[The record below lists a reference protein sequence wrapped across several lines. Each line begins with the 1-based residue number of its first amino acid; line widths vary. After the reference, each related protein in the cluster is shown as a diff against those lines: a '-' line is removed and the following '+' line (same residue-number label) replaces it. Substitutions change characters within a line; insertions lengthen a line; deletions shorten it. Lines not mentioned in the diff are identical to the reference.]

1 MIRICFLIFAAVSLI
16 SCGSKDEIPETIL
29 KPDKMQAVLLDVI
42 KAQAFTDQ
50 YIKKDS
56 TKNAEKENLKMQ
68 QEIFNIHHVSKEEFY
83 KSYDYYKTH
92 TALFNQMLDSIT
104 VQDERNKKTK
114 KIKPVQ
120 ADSL

>member
-1 MIRICFLIFAAVSLI
+1 
-16 SCGSKDEIPETIL
+16 
-29 KPDKMQAVLLDVI
+29 
-42 KAQAFTDQ
+42 
-50 YIKKDS
+50 
-56 TKNAEKENLKMQ
+56 MQ